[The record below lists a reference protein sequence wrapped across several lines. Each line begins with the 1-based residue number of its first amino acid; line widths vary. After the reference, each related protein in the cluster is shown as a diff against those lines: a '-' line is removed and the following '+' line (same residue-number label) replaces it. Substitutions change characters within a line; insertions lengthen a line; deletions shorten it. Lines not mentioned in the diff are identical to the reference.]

1 MLATS
6 ISFVPAFLRG
16 LNKPRRGLYSNSYS
30 NPYVRAWERSKA
42 MAWARGRDPN
52 DINGNPY
59 AEESEL
65 WHAWQEGD
73 SIRKRVEMG
82 NCRAR

>member
-16 LNKPRRGLYSNSYS
+16 LKKPRGSLCSNSYS
-30 NPYVRAWERSKA
+30 NPYVRAWEWSKA
-42 MAWARGRDPN
+42 RAWALGRDPN

-59 AEESEL
+59 PEESEL

-73 SIRKRVEMG
+73 SIRKRVETR
-82 NCRAR
+82 NFRAR